1 MVVFKPFH
9 CRFHPYSSQTITIP
23 VNKYLKSL
31 TMTQGRDTSEFNNLA
46 VSTIIIEFDNAIINY
61 II

>member
-1 MVVFKPFH
+1 
-9 CRFHPYSSQTITIP
+9 
-23 VNKYLKSL
+23 
-31 TMTQGRDTSEFNNLA
+31 MTQGRDTSEFNNLA